1 MLHPSEKQDRHL
13 TSFLIRDILRQED
26 AEETESVVVDSDGE
40 QNSPLSAGTNSDTEE
55 SLLKESDGK
64 ESGGSLVMRH
74 KRRKPRALFS
84 HTQVYELE
92 KRFAVQKYLTAHER
106 EYLAKVLNLTETQ
119 VKIWFQNRRYK
130 CKRQQAEQ
138 ARLLG
143 SNSDTKISEVGV
155 LGPQNN
161 PLRTLYHPFP
171 DMSLARLTEQTYLHC
186 YMPGVTTF
194 PYPSKRSPAFH
205 LPETSNAGI
214 TLPFLCPFSTKTPL
228 PLTVP
233 SLS

>member
-1 MLHPSEKQDRHL
+1 
-13 TSFLIRDILRQED
+13 
-26 AEETESVVVDSDGE
+26 
-40 QNSPLSAGTNSDTEE
+40 
-55 SLLKESDGK
+55 
-64 ESGGSLVMRH
+64 MRH

-138 ARLLG
+138 VRLLG
-143 SNSDTKISEVGV
+143 ANSDTKISEIGT
-155 LGPQNN
+155 LGPQTN

-171 DMSLARLTEQTYLHC
+171 DMSLARLTGEQTYLHC
-186 YMPGVTTF
+186 YMPGVTTLPF
-194 PYPSKRSPAFH
+194 PAKRSPGFH
-205 LPETSNAGI
+205 LPEPSNTGI
-214 TLPFLCPFSTKTPL
+214 TALPFLCPFSTKPPL
-228 PLTVP
+228 PLTIP

>member
-1 MLHPSEKQDRHL
+1 
-13 TSFLIRDILRQED
+13 
-26 AEETESVVVDSDGE
+26 
-40 QNSPLSAGTNSDTEE
+40 
-55 SLLKESDGK
+55 
-64 ESGGSLVMRH
+64 MRH

-92 KRFAVQKYLTAHER
+92 KRFTVQKYLTAHER

-143 SNSDTKISEVGV
+143 ANSDTKISEVGTLV
-155 LGPQNN
+155 PQNN

-171 DMSLARLTEQTYLHC
+171 DMSLARLTGEQTYLHC

-194 PYPSKRSPAFH
+194 PYPSKRSH
-205 LPETSNAGI
+205 LPESSAGI
-214 TLPFLCPFSTKTPL
+214 TLPFLYPFSTKTTPL
-228 PLTVP
+228 SLTAVP

>member
-1 MLHPSEKQDRHL
+1 
-13 TSFLIRDILRQED
+13 
-26 AEETESVVVDSDGE
+26 
-40 QNSPLSAGTNSDTEE
+40 
-55 SLLKESDGK
+55 
-64 ESGGSLVMRH
+64 MRH

-143 SNSDTKISEVGV
+143 ANSDTKISEVG

-171 DMSLARLTEQTYLHC
+171 DMSLARLTGEQTYLHC
-186 YMPGVTTF
+186 YMPGVTTLPF
-194 PYPSKRSPAFH
+194 PSKRSSGFH
-205 LPETSNAGI
+205 LPEPSNVGI
-214 TLPFLCPFSTKTPL
+214 TALPFLCPFGTKTPL
-228 PLTVP
+228 PLTIP

>member
-1 MLHPSEKQDRHL
+1 MKRFIFP
-13 TSFLIRDILRQED
+13 FFI
-26 AEETESVVVDSDGE
+26 VGMG
-40 QNSPLSAGTNSDTEE
+40 N
-55 SLLKESDGK
+55 
-64 ESGGSLVMRH
+64 SLVVRH

-143 SNSDTKISEVGV
+143 ANSDTKISEVGT
-155 LGPQNN
+155 LAPQNN
-161 PLRTLYHPFP
+161 PLHTLYHPFP
-171 DMSLARLTEQTYLHC
+171 DMSLARLTAEQTSYLHC
-186 YMPGVTTF
+186 YMPGLTTF
-194 PYPSKRSPAFH
+194 PYPSKRSTGFH
-205 LPETSNAGI
+205 LPESNAGI
-214 TLPFLCPFSTKTPL
+214 TLPFLCPFSTKTTL